1 MDKRQLQTMLRE
13 MRVSFPP
20 EATEAELAELLKQEN
35 RRQWMKASALREVR
49 TKKKS
54 APKQAAPPPADSK
67 PVSRLPK
74 TAPVAR
80 KGAKPDSRKL
90 THRGMIQKRPAAPIA
105 PAPGAPK
112 GSDPSTPPESV
123 GACDLCAK
131 PTRESGEKLT
141 AYSLA
146 DQAALRNTVFLCPGC
161 IAAVKTQNDARD
173 IRVLKRK
180 ARRRADARLHVSYGK
195 VKHTWGYKP

>member
-49 TKKKS
+49 TKKKTDS
-54 APKQAAPPPADSK
+54 KQAPPSPADSK
-67 PVSRLPK
+67 PIGRLPK
-74 TAPVAR
+74 TVPVAGR
-80 KGAKPDSRKL
+80 RTKPDGRKL
-90 THRGMIQKRPAAPIA
+90 THHGMIQKRPAAPRA
-105 PAPGAPK
+105 PTPDSPK
-112 GSDPSTPPESV
+112 GLDKSTPPESV

-131 PTRESGEKLT
+131 PTHESGEKLA

-161 IAAVKTQNDARD
+161 IAAVKAQNDARD
-173 IRVLKRK
+173 IRMLKRK
-180 ARRRADARLHVSYGK
+180 ARRRADASLQVSYGK